1 MVDEC
6 KWLSYCR
13 YYKTSLFSNFQVETL
28 QKSLKSASL
37 NSMGSSNGT
46 FSSGQDPS
54 NLSMSQ
60 SVQNQLV
67 QVKELEEEVS
77 YISILQ
83 FITCEICCES
93 EFCFNQS
100 FTFFA
105 I

>member
-1 MVDEC
+1 M
-6 KWLSYCR
+6 
-13 YYKTSLFSNFQVETL
+13 

-37 NSMGSSNGT
+37 NSMGSSNGS

-77 YISILQ
+77 RYHHTKHNLQ
-83 FITCEICCES
+83 NIQ
-93 EFCFNQS
+93 EFLNAVNQIFGNIIVIDFLCYVGS
-100 FTFFA
+100 SS
-105 I
+105 